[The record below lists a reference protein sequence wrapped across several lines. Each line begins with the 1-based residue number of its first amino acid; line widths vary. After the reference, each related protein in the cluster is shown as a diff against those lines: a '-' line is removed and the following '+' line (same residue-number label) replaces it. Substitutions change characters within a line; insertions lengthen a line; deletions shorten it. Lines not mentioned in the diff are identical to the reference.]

1 MGTRRDKWAVSHDG
15 GRSFQC
21 YTSLAPVSHVL
32 AQYGIAVSPS
42 RLYNEVH
49 DAHCRKIG
57 LATPVRRVLL
67 APMVV
72 IKRMDCEH

>member
-1 MGTRRDKWAVSHDG
+1 M
-15 GRSFQC
+15 
-21 YTSLAPVSHVL
+21 LHVL
-32 AQYGIAVSPS
+32 GARVPRARTVWHIGIAVSPS

-72 IKRMDCEH
+72 IKRLDCEH